1 MDKILRKP
9 VEPSEDDLE
18 PNYRWDRALPAW
30 GTMGVDFE
38 LRVDFDRLRRYRI
51 GRAKQALENSKLGAL
66 LLFDV
71 NNIRY
76 VTATKIGEWERD
88 KLCRFA
94 LLPKGGEPV
103 LWDFGSAAVHHRLYS
118 PWLLKEHCR
127 AGVIGMRGT
136 IPPAFGL
143 MKHYAEEIASL
154 LREAGVAKEPVGVDI
169 IEPPMM
175 FELEKASLKVRD
187 GQQVMLEAREIK
199 CADEIALL
207 NRAAAM
213 VDGAYQLIDEELKPG
228 VRENDIVGKVNEFLY
243 RHGSDD
249 VEAINAISGERCNPH
264 PHVFSDRVLRPGDP
278 VYYDILHSYMGYRTC
293 YYRCFTIGYAS
304 HAMVDAYKRCREYL
318 DAAIELVRP
327 GRTTAEIAAVWPKA
341 EEFGFPNEE
350 ACFALQYGHG
360 VGLAIW
366 EKPVISRLVSFEH
379 PHEIKPGMVFALE
392 TFWPSTDGWSAARIE
407 EEIVVTPTGHEVI
420 TRFPAEELLVAGA
433 HYFTVNGPLPTTRE
447 TESAPSKRVIEMI
460 EGSSKAERVGVAD

>member
-9 VEPSEDDLE
+9 VEPSEDDLD
-18 PNYRWDRALPAW
+18 PHYGWGRALPAW

-76 VTATKIGEWERD
+76 VTSTKIGEWERD

-94 LLPKGGEPV
+94 LLPKGGEPI

-154 LREAGVAKEPVGVDI
+154 LREAGVAKEAVGVDI
-169 IEPPMM
+169 VEPPMM
-175 FELEKASLKVRD
+175 FELEKAGLKIAD
-187 GQQVMLEAREIK
+187 GQQTMLEAREIK
-199 CADEIALL
+199 NVDEIALL

-213 VDGAYQLIDEELKPG
+213 VDGVYQQIYEELKPG
-228 VRENDIVGKVNEFLY
+228 VRESDIVANANRFLY
-243 RHGSDD
+243 AHGSDD

-264 PHVFSDRVLRPGDP
+264 PHNFTDRMIRPGDQAFFD
-278 VYYDILHSYMGYRTC
+278 VLQSYMGYRTC
-293 YYRCFTIGYAS
+293 YYRTFNVGRATPVQY
-304 HAMVDAYKRCREYL
+304 DAYKKSREWL
-318 DAAIELVRP
+318 DKAIELIKP
-327 GRTTAEIAAVWPKA
+327 GVSTDKVASVWPKA
-341 EEFGFPNEE
+341 EEFGFPDELS
-350 ACFALQYGHG
+350 AFGLQFGHG
-360 VGLAIW
+360 LGLALHERPIISR
-366 EKPVISRLVSFEH
+366 VISLTH
-379 PHEIKPGMVFALE
+379 PMEIKEGMVFALE
-392 TFWPSTDGWSAARIE
+392 TYCPAKDGFSAARIE
-407 EEIVVTPTGHEVI
+407 EELVVTDKGCRVI
-420 TRFPAEELLVAGA
+420 SLFPAEELPIANR
-433 HYFTVNGPLPTTRE
+433 Y
-447 TESAPSKRVIEMI
+447 
-460 EGSSKAERVGVAD
+460 

>member
-9 VEPSEDDLE
+9 VEPSDDDLD
-18 PNYRWDRALPAW
+18 PHYGWGRALPAW

-76 VTATKIGEWERD
+76 VTSTKIGEWERD

-94 LLPKGGEPV
+94 LLPKGGEPI

-154 LREAGVAKEPVGVDI
+154 LREAGVAKEAVGVDI
-169 IEPPMM
+169 VEPPMM
-175 FELEKASLKVRD
+175 FELEKAGLKIAD
-187 GQQVMLEAREIK
+187 GQQTMLEAREIK
-199 CADEIALL
+199 NVDEIALL

-213 VDGAYQLIDEELKPG
+213 VDGVYQQIYEELKPG
-228 VRENDIVGKVNEFLY
+228 VRESDIVANANKFLY
-243 RHGSDD
+243 AHGSDD

-264 PHVFSDRVLRPGDP
+264 PHNFTDRMIRPGDQAFFD
-278 VYYDILHSYMGYRTC
+278 VLQSYMGYRTC
-293 YYRCFTIGYAS
+293 YYRTFNVGRATPAQY
-304 HAMVDAYKRCREYL
+304 DAYKKSREWL
-318 DAAIELVRP
+318 DKAIELIKP
-327 GRTTAEIAAVWPKA
+327 GVSTDKVASVWPKA
-341 EEFGFPNEE
+341 EEFGFPDELS
-350 ACFALQYGHG
+350 AFGLQFGHG
-360 VGLAIW
+360 LGLALHERPIISR
-366 EKPVISRLVSFEH
+366 VISLTH
-379 PHEIKPGMVFALE
+379 PMEIKEGMVFALE
-392 TFWPSTDGWSAARIE
+392 TYCPAKDGFSAARIE
-407 EEIVVTPTGHEVI
+407 EELVVTDKGCRVI
-420 TRFPAEELLVAGA
+420 SLFPAEELPIANR
-433 HYFTVNGPLPTTRE
+433 Y
-447 TESAPSKRVIEMI
+447 
-460 EGSSKAERVGVAD
+460 